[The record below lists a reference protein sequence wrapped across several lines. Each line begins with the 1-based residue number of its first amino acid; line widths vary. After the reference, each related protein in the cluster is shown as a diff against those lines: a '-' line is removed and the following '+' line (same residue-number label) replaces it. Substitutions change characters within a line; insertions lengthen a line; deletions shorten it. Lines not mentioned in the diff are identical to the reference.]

1 MLSLVVAF
9 LIFLLIVAVIAALV
23 IWILG
28 NIPGVPPWSRNVV
41 LAIAGIVVLIWIVEH
56 FGRYAGIH

>member
-1 MLSLVVAF
+1 MLTLLVSF
-9 LIFLLIVAVIAALV
+9 LIFLLIVCVIAALV

-28 NIPGVPPWSRNVV
+28 NIPGVPACGRNVV
-41 LAIAGIVVLIWIVEH
+41 LAAAGVVVLIWIVEH